1 MVSFASLHRGITTS
15 YSYCGCRQSGSCSI
29 RQRRRGTNGISHIL
43 LVRFGPNTVD
53 QNSFDI
59 VHYGVGCV
67 YSSSASVS
75 SIALF
80 GAGREGCAAV

>member
-1 MVSFASLHRGITTS
+1 M
-15 YSYCGCRQSGSCSI
+15 
-29 RQRRRGTNGISHIL
+29 
-43 LVRFGPNTVD
+43 RFGPNTMD
-53 QNSFDI
+53 QNSFVI

-80 GAGREGCAAV
+80 GAGREGCAAVEASVHQPERRFAVVRSLRTHVHHHRRRRGDKARLSSPSRSE